1 MTQRKDMGRGWAIWC
16 AAFLASTPLLA
27 VTPTLV
33 TMPPGPYGQAECTYM
48 DDSGC
53 ENKPIFS
60 SASFDWSGNR
70 WMYASTQGASI
81 LVNRQNISTG
91 AWAWTPTSKVAI
103 DFTNFRGAPPTIAV
117 GSVFRQATAAY
128 LNVANGLRYN
138 LVMYLV
144 YQGTATPNEAGSV
157 CLSFSNDGETWTV
170 PIWAVYQHMTWVPRG
185 ARCGS
190 NGGGVVN
197 AEAISGFHSDSTN
210 IHLFHMEGDLALIES
225 LASTTNSL
233 TWYSTTNIN
242 QPDVLNRQ
250 NQITSVGVSA
260 KNYPGGV
267 VNRFFVN
274 LDATYDP
281 ANGRT
286 YLVRTYA
293 APYSPTDLTMPCQQA
308 GPNGI
313 ATLPMR
319 AQIYEMLTNLTFT
332 KVLITQPF
340 SWTLTG
346 ELGDHRGHHIDVG
359 GGCVPYVLDTCMSSN
374 NYVGGDLDSMSVHK
388 TPLGQLYRNASG
400 QALVFA
406 SLWYRANGVGI
417 WRETSLQN
425 QFNSGGPVGGSW
437 RDAGYYQFFW
447 PPTGNPTNICI

>member
-1 MTQRKDMGRGWAIWC
+1 MTQRKVVVRRWTMWC
-16 AAFLASTPLLA
+16 AAFLASTPVLA
-27 VTPTLV
+27 LTPIPV
-33 TMPPGPYGQAECTYM
+33 TMPPGPYAEAECTYM
-48 DDSGC
+48 HDSSC
-53 ENKPIFS
+53 ENELNFS

-91 AWAWTPTSKVAI
+91 VWAWTPSKLAI
-103 DFTNFRGAPPTIAV
+103 DFTNSKDPDATIAV

-138 LVMYLV
+138 LVMYFV
-144 YQGTATPNEAGSV
+144 YQGLATPNEAGSV
-157 CLSFSNDGETWTV
+157 CLSFSNNGETWTE
-170 PIWAVYQHMTWVPRG
+170 PIWAVYQNTTWVPRG
-185 ARCGS
+185 TKCGS
-190 NGGGVVN
+190 MGGGIVN

-210 IHLFHMEGDLALIES
+210 IHLFHMEGDLALVGS

-233 TWYSTTNIN
+233 TWYSTSNIN

-250 NQITSVGVSA
+250 NQITSAGVTA
-260 KNYPGGV
+260 KNYSGGV

-286 YLVRTYA
+286 YLMRTYA
-293 APYSPTDLTMPCQQA
+293 APYSPTDLTMPCQQV
-308 GPNGI
+308 GPHGI

-319 AQIYEMLTNLTFT
+319 AQIFEMLTNLNFT
-332 KVLITQPF
+332 KVLVTQPF

-346 ELGDHRGHHIDVG
+346 ELGDHQGHHLDVG

-374 NYVGGDLDSMSVHK
+374 NFVGGDFDSMSVHK

-406 SLWYRANGVGI
+406 SLWRSI
-417 WRETSLQN
+417 RRELSLRN
-425 QFNSGGPVGGSW
+425 QFNMGGPTGGSW

-447 PPTGNPTNICI
+447 PPTGSPTNICL